1 MIYRP
6 SSSDAGQEL
15 AGSCCSAPS
24 TVKQTQITSYV
35 LLKTIENF
43 SYFLSGISLV
53 VPV

>member
-1 MIYRP
+1 MIYTP

-24 TVKQTQITSYV
+24 TTNTNYLIST
-35 LLKTIENF
+35 LKTIENF
-43 SYFLSGISLV
+43 SYFLSVISLV